1 MRTKCLMSFSVPAR
15 RGACA
20 IIFCTLDVI
29 NVAAAATDATCAA
42 FVSNRRR
49 VNTGAL
55 DIDELLTFPVL
66 RFSRRDRRRQ
76 DCTCRRR
83 PADSPKTLFRCR
95 RPGAQCRPF
104 DPELLEIRHV
114 TLRLVIMLGQF
125 GLVPRQD
132 RKRVV

>member
-1 MRTKCLMSFSVPAR
+1 MSFSVPAR

-20 IIFCTLDVI
+20 ISFCTLDGI

-95 RPGAQCRPF
+95 RPGAQCRPRSEEHTS
-104 DPELLEIRHV
+104 ELQSLMRNTYAV
-114 TLRLVIMLGQF
+114 FCL
-125 GLVPRQD
+125 
-132 RKRVV
+132 KKKNN

>member
-1 MRTKCLMSFSVPAR
+1 MSFSVPAR

-20 IIFCTLDVI
+20 ISFCTLDGI

-83 PADSPKTLFRCR
+83 SDEQTSELQSLMRISYAVFCLQKTTERRGIAADSQIL
-95 RPGAQCRPF
+95 
-104 DPELLEIRHV
+104 
-114 TLRLVIMLGQF
+114 
-125 GLVPRQD
+125 
-132 RKRVV
+132 

>member
-1 MRTKCLMSFSVPAR
+1 MRISDWSSDVCSSDLRFSCISRTTCLMSFSVPAR

-20 IIFCTLDVI
+20 ISFCTLDGI

-76 DCTCRRR
+76 DRSEEHT
-83 PADSPKTLFRCR
+83 S
-95 RPGAQCRPF
+95 
-104 DPELLEIRHV
+104 ELQSLMRISYAV
-114 TLRLVIMLGQF
+114 F
-125 GLVPRQD
+125 C
-132 RKRVV
+132 

>member
-1 MRTKCLMSFSVPAR
+1 MSFSVPAR

-20 IIFCTLDVI
+20 ISFCTLDGI

-76 DCTCRRR
+76 DCTSR
-83 PADSPKTLFRCR
+83 SEEHTS
-95 RPGAQCRPF
+95 
-104 DPELLEIRHV
+104 ELQSLMRTSYAV
-114 TLRLVIMLGQF
+114 F
-125 GLVPRQD
+125 CSKNK
-132 RKRVV
+132 RKRAEPTSRLQSSMHHSSATHIYTQQ